1 MFASFAV
8 VRGRLVA
15 FEQRHPLR
23 AAAVL
28 LLIIAIAVLSGAYRK
43 PIATPGGCAPA
54 FLIAHNLLEHGTFS
68 RQQPAGA
75 GAQVMSERPMPPA
88 YPALIATLAKA
99 DPRHCT
105 RCRLRRSFA
114 VRAPVRANILKPCA
128 YSRPSP
134 EFGILILVYHLTLAL
149 MGVRTI
155 AMASVVLYVIGGKL
169 GEFARIIKPDNFR
182 NLATFL
188 SLYLL
193 VLAYRRE
200 KTALFGFAG
209 ASLGTA
215 ALFYPILAMLI
226 VALPLTLTAIQSM
239 APDKMPAR
247 SHPDAWRL
255 GAFALGGFIVVA
267 PWMARNLYLFGDPM
281 LADQSEGLLL
291 SFRVAYNAMPLSDW
305 PIAALSWV
313 PSYGNVIAGFIF
325 GEAAPLRFGITE
337 PGAYFTDGHAIFA
350 HELAKTAAGE
360 NTFFKVWMGHVAAD
374 PIRHVLTSIP
384 LFTRGVWGTHGFMG
398 IVGLLLLPRLLRQL
412 FFVIQRPGRGGDHR
426 LCLLAGILPVDVCP

>member
-8 VRGRLVA
+8 VRGRLAA

-23 AAAVL
+23 VAGVL

-43 PIATPGGCAPA
+43 PIATPGGCPPA

-99 DPRHCT
+99 DPRIAQGVDCAGLSLSEHPSGRNFET
-105 RCRLRRSFA
+105 LRILQA
-114 VRAPVRANILKPCA
+114 VAGI
-128 YSRPSP
+128 
-134 EFGILILVYHLTLAL
+134 GILILVYHLTLAL

-169 GEFARIIKPDNFR
+169 GEFSRIIEPDNFR

-209 ASLGTA
+209 ASLGVA

-247 SHPDAWRL
+247 SHHDAWRL
-255 GAFALGGFIVVA
+255 GAFALGGFVVVA

-384 LFTRGVWGTHGFMG
+384 HFHPRDVGHARLHGHRRPPFAAASFAPAFC
-398 IVGLLLLPRLLRQL
+398 V
-412 FFVIQRPGRGGDHR
+412 VQRHGRGGDRR

>member
-1 MFASFAV
+1 
-8 VRGRLVA
+8 
-15 FEQRHPLR
+15 
-23 AAAVL
+23 
-28 LLIIAIAVLSGAYRK
+28 
-43 PIATPGGCAPA
+43 
-54 FLIAHNLLEHGTFS
+54 
-68 RQQPAGA
+68 
-75 GAQVMSERPMPPA
+75 
-88 YPALIATLAKA
+88 
-99 DPRHCT
+99 
-105 RCRLRRSFA
+105 
-114 VRAPVRANILKPCA
+114 
-128 YSRPSP
+128 
-134 EFGILILVYHLTLAL
+134 

-169 GEFARIIKPDNFR
+169 GEFARIIQPDNFR

-209 ASLGTA
+209 ASLGVA

-247 SHPDAWRL
+247 SHRESWRL

-313 PSYGNVIAGFIF
+313 PELRQCDCAGSFSVRRRHCAS
-325 GEAAPLRFGITE
+325 GLQSMAPISQTGTPSSHMSSPKRQQ
-337 PGAYFTDGHAIFA
+337 
-350 HELAKTAAGE
+350 AKTPSSKYGWVMSLP
-360 NTFFKVWMGHVAAD
+360 TRSG
-374 PIRHVLTSIP
+374 TS
-384 LFTRGVWGTHGFMG
+384 
-398 IVGLLLLPRLLRQL
+398 
-412 FFVIQRPGRGGDHR
+412 
-426 LCLLAGILPVDVCP
+426 

>member
-1 MFASFAV
+1 
-8 VRGRLVA
+8 
-15 FEQRHPLR
+15 
-23 AAAVL
+23 
-28 LLIIAIAVLSGAYRK
+28 
-43 PIATPGGCAPA
+43 
-54 FLIAHNLLEHGTFS
+54 
-68 RQQPAGA
+68 
-75 GAQVMSERPMPPA
+75 MPPA

-99 DPRHCT
+99 DPRIAQGVDCAGLSLSEHPSGRNFET
-105 RCRLRRSFA
+105 LRILQA
-114 VRAPVRANILKPCA
+114 VAGI
-128 YSRPSP
+128 
-134 EFGILILVYHLTLAL
+134 GILILVYHLTLAL

-169 GEFARIIKPDNFR
+169 GEFARIIEPDNFR

-247 SHPDAWRL
+247 SHHDAWRL

-350 HELAKTAAGE
+350 HELAKTAGRRKYILQSMDGSCRFRPDPARLDLDSPFHPRGL
-360 NTFFKVWMGHVAAD
+360 GH
-374 PIRHVLTSIP
+374 
-384 LFTRGVWGTHGFMG
+384 
-398 IVGLLLLPRLLRQL
+398 PRLHGHR
-412 FFVIQRPGRGGDHR
+412 RPPFAAASPAPAFCRHPTAR
-426 LCLLAGILPVDVCP
+426 PRWRSPSLPSCWYSSSRCLPLISTG

>member
-1 MFASFAV
+1 MELQHAAPRLPHQSLDFLDTSNLGKHPPASRSVEEFGEPIVSSALRLMFASFAV

-23 AAAVL
+23 AAGVL

-99 DPRHCT
+99 DPRIAQGVDCAGLSLSEHPSGRYFET
-105 RCRLRRSFA
+105 LRILQA
-114 VRAPVRANILKPCA
+114 VAGI
-128 YSRPSP
+128 
-134 EFGILILVYHLTLAL
+134 GILILVYHLTLAL

-169 GEFARIIKPDNFR
+169 GEFARIIQPDNFR

-209 ASLGTA
+209 ASLGVA

-239 APDKMPAR
+239 APDKMSAR
-247 SHPDAWRL
+247 SHHDAWRL

-291 SFRVAYNAMPLSDW
+291 SFRV
-305 PIAALSWV
+305 
-313 PSYGNVIAGFIF
+313 
-325 GEAAPLRFGITE
+325 
-337 PGAYFTDGHAIFA
+337 
-350 HELAKTAAGE
+350 
-360 NTFFKVWMGHVAAD
+360 
-374 PIRHVLTSIP
+374 
-384 LFTRGVWGTHGFMG
+384 
-398 IVGLLLLPRLLRQL
+398 GL
-412 FFVIQRPGRGGDHR
+412 
-426 LCLLAGILPVDVCP
+426 